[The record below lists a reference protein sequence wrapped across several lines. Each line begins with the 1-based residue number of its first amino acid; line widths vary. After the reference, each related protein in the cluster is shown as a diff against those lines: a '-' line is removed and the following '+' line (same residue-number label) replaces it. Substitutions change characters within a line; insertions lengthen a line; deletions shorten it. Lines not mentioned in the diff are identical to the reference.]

1 MKGILGKKI
10 GMTQVFEKNGRLIPV
25 TVVHVEPNQVVGV
38 KTKEKDGYDSTV
50 IGFQNVDSKKLNSSK
65 KGFFKKTNTEPK
77 KTIREIRNM
86 HGYEVGNILK
96 VNELFVK
103 GQCVDVQGITKGHGF
118 TGAIKR
124 WNFKI
129 GPLGHGAG
137 YPHRF
142 QGSVQ
147 TGRGGSQAQRVFKGK
162 KMSGHYG
169 HDTCTVQN
177 LSIVNFIESDNLVL
191 IRGAIP
197 GNNGTTILIRLSKK
211 HPDKVFNYDLLTE
224 AKDESVSTKPATPK
238 VTKPVE
244 PTKPEPKPQPAKPAE
259 VVKPAETPK
268 PVEQPKP
275 EPKPEPVK
283 EVEQPKPVEVV
294 KPIEAPKPEPVKPV
308 EQPKPV
314 EPVKPEPKPE
324 PVKQVEQPKPVEPV
338 KPIEAPKPEPKPE
351 PVKPVEQSKPVEP
364 IKPEPKPEPVK
375 QVEQPKVEQKPEI
388 KKPEPVIVEL
398 EPVYEPEP
406 EINLEPIVKKI
417 ELEEKPV
424 SKKPVQVKEKISAPK
439 KVVKTKPKT
448 IASKKPKKKSA
459 KTNSVSRL
467 IFEDTSKGYKL
478 PTNKLLQ
485 VKSNELKHIVGE
497 KEYKE
502 VKKAEKETRKL
513 RNQAIIDANKK
524 AKVLREKLNKK
535 AKASEK
541 PTNKKPVV
549 KKSKAKPTTV
559 KKPATKRK

>member
-25 TVVHVEPNQVVGV
+25 TVVHVEPNQVIGV

-224 AKDESVSTKPATPK
+224 AKDESVSTKPVTPK

-244 PTKPEPKPQPAKPAE
+244 PAKPEPKPQPAKPAE

-283 EVEQPKPVEVV
+283 PVEVV
-294 KPIEAPKPEPVKPV
+294 KPIEAPKPETIKPV
-308 EQPKPV
+308 EQPKV
-314 EPVKPEPKPE
+314 EE
-324 PVKQVEQPKPVEPV
+324 
-338 KPIEAPKPEPKPE
+338 
-351 PVKPVEQSKPVEP
+351 
-364 IKPEPKPEPVK
+364 
-375 QVEQPKVEQKPEI
+375 KPEI

-439 KVVKTKPKT
+439 KVVKAKPKT

-459 KTNSVSRL
+459 KINSVSRS

-535 AKASEK
+535 TKASEK

-549 KKSKAKPTTV
+549 KKSKAKPATV

>member
-86 HGYEVGNILK
+86 HGYEVGKILK

-211 HPDKVFNYDLLTE
+211 HPDKVFNYDLLIE
-224 AKDESVSTKPATPK
+224 AKDESAPNKPVAPK

-244 PTKPEPKPQPAKPAE
+244 PTKPEPKPQPVKPAE
-259 VVKPAETPK
+259 VVKPVEPPKPVQQPKPEPKPEAVKPVEQPK
-268 PVEQPKP
+268 PVEPVKSVEEPKPEPKSESAKPVEVPKP

-283 EVEQPKPVEVV
+283 PVEQPKPVEAA
-294 KPIEAPKPEPVKPV
+294 KPAEVAKPAEEPKPEPVKPV

-314 EPVKPEPKPE
+314 EPA
-324 PVKQVEQPKPVEPV
+324 
-338 KPIEAPKPEPKPE
+338 KPIEVPKPE
-351 PVKPVEQSKPVEP
+351 PVKP
-364 IKPEPKPEPVK
+364 I
-375 QVEQPKVEQKPEI
+375 EQPKF
-388 KKPEPVIVEL
+388 EPKAEPLIVEL

-417 ELEEKPV
+417 ELEEKPA
-424 SKKPVQVKEKISAPK
+424 SKKPVQVKEKTSTPK
-439 KVVKTKPKT
+439 KVVKAKPKT
-448 IASKKPKKKSA
+448 NATKKPKKKSA
-459 KTNSVSRL
+459 KTNSVSRS

-485 VKSNELKHIVGE
+485 VKSNELKNIVGE

-535 AKASEK
+535 TKASEK
-541 PTNKKPVV
+541 PANKKPVV
-549 KKSKAKPTTV
+549 KKSKAKPATA
-559 KKPATKRK
+559 KKPTTKRK